1 MFLSLLTRQSL
12 WHLCG
17 VFAVYFPS
25 SVFDLTCPHSSCDLK
40 WHSSVV
46 KFCSPSIDL
55 KNTMCPIKERGVASE
70 MTVILFCPLQIKEYE
85 KLDSEEERLTR
96 SRQIYD
102 AYIMK
107 ELLSCSHVRK
117 HLAEC
122 TGASQ

>member
-1 MFLSLLTRQSL
+1 MFLSLLTRQSS

-17 VFAVYFPS
+17 VFA
-25 SVFDLTCPHSSCDLK
+25 FDLTCPHSGCDLK

-55 KNTMCPIKERGVASE
+55 KNTMCPIKERGFASE
-70 MTVILFCPLQIKEYE
+70 MMTVILFCPLQIKEYE

-122 TGASQ
+122 IK